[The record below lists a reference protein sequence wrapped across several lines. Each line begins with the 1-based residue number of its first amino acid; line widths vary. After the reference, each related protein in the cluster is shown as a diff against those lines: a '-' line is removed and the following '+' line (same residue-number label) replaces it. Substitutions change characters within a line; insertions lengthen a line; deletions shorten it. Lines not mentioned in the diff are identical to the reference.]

1 MSLMICSEGV
11 FAVPDFCLIF
21 APRLATMS
29 QKSSFPHPTDSVQ
42 YVLTSNSPDPKQ
54 LNKTKAVT
62 DDNRASSPIDSYRIG
77 IEEQAVKRL
86 RAGPCPTIRG
96 SVLEARGKLPT
107 STHIVET
114 RGGIARAVAIPSWLL
129 KAVSPEGW

>member
-42 YVLTSNSPDPKQ
+42 YVLTSNTQRPANILVMPALQ
-54 LNKTKAVT
+54 RLALYTKL
-62 DDNRASSPIDSYRIG
+62 
-77 IEEQAVKRL
+77 QAVNFFHQLTRRQGL
-86 RAGPCPTIRG
+86 ASG
-96 SVLEARGKLPT
+96 VLEGIPDRARNVSVP
-107 STHIVET
+107 
-114 RGGIARAVAIPSWLL
+114 GI
-129 KAVSPEGW
+129 

>member
-42 YVLTSNSPDPKQ
+42 YVLTSNISEHSPGRP
-54 LNKTKAVT
+54 LLGPEVT
-62 DDNRASSPIDSYRIG
+62 SHDFGVSALGHFRPM
-77 IEEQAVKRL
+77 E
-86 RAGPCPTIRG
+86 
-96 SVLEARGKLPT
+96 SVLPADPCLLR
-107 STHIVET
+107 SDSDRV
-114 RGGIARAVAIPSWLL
+114 VALSQND
-129 KAVSPEGW
+129 EMGH

>member
-42 YVLTSNSPDPKQ
+42 YVLTSNTFAEFERSIIRHR
-54 LNKTKAVT
+54 V
-62 DDNRASSPIDSYRIG
+62 
-77 IEEQAVKRL
+77 
-86 RAGPCPTIRG
+86 RAG
-96 SVLEARGKLPT
+96 LK
-107 STHIVET
+107 
-114 RGGIARAVAIPSWLL
+114 RAVASGKRLGRPKIDPAIEKRIQAELRTKKGMLAIAKGL
-129 KAVSPEGW
+129 KVGTGTVQRIKREMERTGPFDGVSAAA

>member
-42 YVLTSNSPDPKQ
+42 YVLTSNIPLLAVPSHQWRAAAASILIHEAHGLLASVVLRPFSLLTEVDPGAIT
-54 LNKTKAVT
+54 LA
-62 DDNRASSPIDSYRIG
+62 RPINVLKPAEMALKFFGDSKNTGR
-77 IEEQAVKRL
+77 
-86 RAGPCPTIRG
+86 
-96 SVLEARGKLPT
+96 
-107 STHIVET
+107 H
-114 RGGIARAVAIPSWLL
+114 RAV
-129 KAVSPEGW
+129 VV

>member
-42 YVLTSNSPDPKQ
+42 YVLTSNTIRKLCQSQ
-54 LNKTKAVT
+54 RAGAVT
-62 DDNRASSPIDSYRIG
+62 IGWDARASQRLIVARSILRHIAIG
-77 IEEQAVKRL
+77 TPVSRCHQRFQIEN
-86 RAGPCPTIRG
+86 RG
-96 SVLEARGKLPT
+96 QSLPMLQ
-107 STHIVET
+107 HL
-114 RGGIARAVAIPSWLL
+114 GLQFL
-129 KAVSPEGW
+129 Q

>member
-42 YVLTSNSPDPKQ
+42 YVLTSNTIRKLCQSQ
-54 LNKTKAVT
+54 RAGAVT
-62 DDNRASSPIDSYRIG
+62 IGWDSRASQRLIVIG
-77 IEEQAVKRL
+77 TPVSRCHQRFQIEN
-86 RAGPCPTIRG
+86 RG
-96 SVLEARGKLPT
+96 QSLPMLQ
-107 STHIVET
+107 HL
-114 RGGIARAVAIPSWLL
+114 GLQYL
-129 KAVSPEGW
+129 Q